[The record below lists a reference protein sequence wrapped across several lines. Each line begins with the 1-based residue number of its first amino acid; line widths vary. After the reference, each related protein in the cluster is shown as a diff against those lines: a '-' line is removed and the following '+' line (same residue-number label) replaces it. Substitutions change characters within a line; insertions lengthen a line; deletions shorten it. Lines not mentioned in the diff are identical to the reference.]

1 MIDLPASASPAS
13 RRALPRRA
21 RTLGTL
27 ILCTPILGTLCL
39 GSLVASAIT
48 STVLAQSS
56 TTSESPVATPGAEP
70 KLDTQGIATEAPVA
84 TSAAAAPTTASEGDA
99 TVGVSS
105 TSAESAPSEEPVSS
119 RHQNWLFEVAPLITA
134 PERAL
139 FATLKKTYQ
148 RDAFIQQFWKVRDP
162 FPKTSRNELKER
174 WPVRVAEAKSRYGS
188 LTDDRARIYLVHGP
202 AAGGFEVKCTK
213 KHIAAEVWVYQGSDT
228 VDQPAALVFYRP
240 RLSADAKLWN
250 PSSGVLGLQQFLGRV
265 RGCINGSRLQ
275 QLVAVIN
282 SNYDSYVSTLRR
294 YLVKPRP
301 RSQEWIHTFVA
312 FSTDLPPGAET
323 LEGAVE
329 FAYLG
334 RNQHRTVVQGL
345 LSIPVEQASV
355 GEYAGYRSH
364 DFLLTGE
371 VIRDDTLFESF
382 RYKFGTPEMAAQGT
396 IPLAFQRFLRPGD
409 YRMILKLEDLNSK
422 RVLRQAH
429 QLSIPQVDELYEL
442 PTFQDPRTEQLFA
455 EATEAIEAGETSLRL
470 IPPQGGLQTGFVR
483 FDTLVSGSEVE
494 KIRFYLDDKFVL
506 AKNRPPYSVEMDLGS
521 YPDLHTLRAE
531 GLDANGEEVAS
542 DELLIN
548 SGGYRFDVNLI
559 EPRKGKRYANS
570 LRARAEVTIPE
581 GRSLERVELYL
592 NETLVSTLYQEP
604 YVHPIILPANEEV
617 AYVRAVAYLP
627 DGNSTED
634 LVFINAPDYLE
645 ELEIQFVELYTTVL
659 DKQGR
664 PVDGLGKERFR
675 VEEDGVR
682 QAIARF
688 EKVLDLPIHVGILI
702 DNSASMVGT
711 LGEVRKA
718 ALSFF
723 QQAIKPKDRAA
734 VITFNS
740 FPHLAVELTND
751 RSALGSGLAGL
762 VPEGQTALYD
772 SVMFALY
779 YFTGIKGQR
788 AILVLSDGRDE
799 SSRFEFSETLEYA
812 RRAGITIYSIG
823 FRLNDFSA
831 RQKLTRLADE
841 TGGRSFHIHD
851 ITELEP
857 IYSQIQ
863 QELRSQYL
871 IAYQSTNTS
880 EEEDFRAVDLTIDD
894 KSLVVKTL
902 SGYYP

>member
-1 MIDLPASASPAS
+1 MIDLPGPRSAPFGRMTC
-13 RRALPRRA
+13 RRSFYL
-21 RTLGTL
+21 
-27 ILCTPILGTLCL
+27 LCL
-39 GSLVASAIT
+39 LAATFT
-48 STVLAQSS
+48 SVIFAQ
-56 TTSESPVATPGAEP
+56 TPADPIAAPAAEP
-70 KLDTQGIATEAPVA
+70 TPADRQAKTD
-84 TSAAAAPTTASEGDA
+84 TASEPP
-99 TVGVSS
+99 T
-105 TSAESAPSEEPVSS
+105 AEKPEPEKPEKQDTETTNAEEPVAQ
-119 RHQNWLFEVAPLITA
+119 RHAEWLFEVAPLITA

-148 RDAFIQQFWKVRDP
+148 RDAFIQQFWRVRDP

-174 WPVRVAEAKSRYGS
+174 WPVRVAEVKSRFGN
-188 LTDDRARIYLVHGP
+188 LTDDRSRMYLVHGP
-202 AAGGFEVKCTK
+202 PEGGFEVKCTK
-213 KHIAAEVWVYQGSDT
+213 KFIPAEVWIYQGSDL
-228 VDQPAALVFYRP
+228 VDQPAVLVFYRP
-240 RLSADAKLWN
+240 SFNAEARLWN
-250 PSSGVLGLQQFLGRV
+250 PSSGVLGMQQVLGRV

-275 QLVAVIN
+275 QVVALVN
-282 SNYDSYVSTLRR
+282 SNFDNYLTTLKR

-312 FSTDLPPGAET
+312 FSTDLPPGSEPLQGT
-323 LEGAVE
+323 VD
-329 FAYLG
+329 FAFPG

-345 LSIPVEQASV
+345 LSIPVQHAAV

-371 VIRDDTLFESF
+371 VIRGDALFENF
-382 RYKFGTPEMAAQGT
+382 RYKFGTPEQSAPGT
-396 IPLAFQRFLRPGD
+396 IPLAFQRFLRPGQ
-409 YRMILKLEDLNSK
+409 YKMILKLEDLNAN
-422 RVLRQAH
+422 RVLRQEH
-429 QLSIPQVDELYEL
+429 VLDIPQVDQLYEL

-455 EATEAIEAGETSLRL
+455 EATAAIEAGETSLRL
-470 IPPQGGLQTGFVR
+470 IPPQEGLHTGFVR
-483 FDTLVSGSEVE
+483 FDTLVSGHEID

-531 GLDANGEEVAS
+531 GFDENGEEVAS

-548 SGGYRFDVNLI
+548 GGGYRFDINLI
-559 EPRKGKRYANS
+559 EPRRGKRYAKS
-570 LRARAEVTIPE
+570 LRARAEVTVPE

-604 YVHPIILPANEEV
+604 YVHPLVLPDNEVV

-664 PVDGLGKERFR
+664 PVSGLRQEQFE
-675 VEEDGVR
+675 VEEDGVD
-682 QAIARF
+682 QTIARF

-718 ALSFF
+718 ALNFF
-723 QQAIKPKDRAA
+723 QQAITPKDRAA

-740 FPHLAVELTND
+740 FPNLAVELTND

-799 SSRFEFSETLEYA
+799 SSRFEFAETLEYA

-841 TGGRSFHIHD
+841 TGGRSFYIQD
-851 ITELEP
+851 IVELEP

-880 EEEDFRAVDLTIDD
+880 EDDDFRSVDLRIDD